1 MPKRTILIV
10 EDETLIRMTVSDY
23 LQDNGFKTLEAAHG
37 DEAKEILR
45 ATAVGLVLTD
55 IRMAGAYDGIDLAK
69 WVDENRPGVPVV
81 LLSGS
86 ADLVQRELERGRC
99 ALLKPVNYDAMLK
112 IIRSLLSASGPA
124 E

>member
-45 ATAVGLVLTD
+45 ATPVGLVLTD
-55 IRMAGAYDGIDLAK
+55 IRTDGAFDGIELAK
-69 WVDENRPGVPVV
+69 WIDVNNPDLPVIFM
-81 LLSGS
+81 SGNT
-86 ADLVQRELERGRC
+86 DLVDREPLGRGRHC
-99 ALLKPVNYDAMLK
+99 LRKPVDYDAMLALV
-112 IIRSLLSASGPA
+112 RSLLPPKT
-124 E
+124 